1 MKIAFIIR
9 LYTKK
14 SLKLH
19 IISDFFLFSCV
30 HKKSLEHIYLVFAI
44 KESNISLLII
54 VYLTQ
59 SCFIS
64 LYFERFRQFFWKSLS
79 KIPSWN
85 FHLLLYFSKFS
96 FNLRKIKLSK
106 QLNFFKGIFFSE
118 GPNFFRVWVNNFAS
132 GVKILLVR
140 FQNFVT
146 GGQIFSSGVQTT

>member
-44 KESNISLLII
+44 KESNISLLKI
-54 VYLTQ
+54 VYSTQ

-85 FHLLLYFSKFS
+85 FHLPLYFSKFS

-118 GPNFFRVWVNNFAS
+118 GPNFFLVWGQNFACEVS
-132 GVKILLVR
+132 KFCYWGS
-140 FQNFVT
+140 NF
-146 GGQIFSSGVQTT
+146 F